1 MRLNVTH
8 VWKSSNSG
16 WHSKSIRRVKK
27 HMKSVLVGM
36 SGGVD
41 SSVSAWLLQKE
52 GLIVH
57 GLSLLFWETR
67 FNSGTNACCSI
78 DSALDAAK
86 TASMLGIGHTTKDVR
101 VEFMEKVIEPFIS
114 GYSNGL
120 TPNPCILC
128 NKYVKFPALLDM
140 ANDMG
145 FDFIATG
152 HYAGVLNQRLTM
164 ARDVKKDQSYFL
176 YALTRETLSRLLLPV
191 GGLTKDEVREIAK
204 GLLLPAATRP
214 ESQEICF
221 IGGCDYGKFIR
232 DYYGGSRSAAPF
244 RQGPIIDMEGNTIGT
259 HNGLYAYT
267 LGQRRRIGIAA
278 KEPLYVIGIDTAT
291 NTLKVGP
298 RCNAAASECIVGE
311 LNMLVDVSF
320 PAVLDVRIRSAG
332 RNCPA
337 VVSRVDTLRVR
348 VVFETPQWPPAP
360 GQSAVFYDKDTVIG
374 GGVIV

>member
-1 MRLNVTH
+1 
-8 VWKSSNSG
+8 
-16 WHSKSIRRVKK
+16 
-27 HMKSVLVGM
+27 MKSVLVGM

-41 SSVSAWLLQKE
+41 SSISAFLLKKE
-52 GLIVH
+52 GLVVH

-67 FNSGTNACCSI
+67 FTSGTTACCSI

-86 TASMLGIGHTTKDVR
+86 TASMLGIRHTTKDVR
-101 VEFMEKVIEPFIS
+101 VEFMEKVIEPFIA

-128 NKYVKFPALLDM
+128 NKYVKFPALIDM

-164 ARDVKKDQSYFL
+164 ARDKKKDQSYFL
-176 YALTRETLSRLLLPV
+176 YALTRETLSRLLLPL

-204 GLLLPAATRP
+204 ELNLPAAERP

-221 IGGCDYGKFIR
+221 IDGCDYGKFIR
-232 DYYGGSRSAAPF
+232 DYYGGSRQNETAAPF
-244 RQGPIIDMEGNTIGT
+244 REGPITDMEGNKIGT

-298 RCNAAASECIVGE
+298 RCNAAARECVVGE
-311 LNMLVDVSF
+311 LNMFVDVNF
-320 PAVLDVRIRSAG
+320 PAALDVRIRSAG

-337 VVSRVDTLRVR
+337 VVSRIDAVRVR

-360 GQSAVFYDKDTVIG
+360 GQSAVFYDKDAVIG